1 LRFLVD
7 TQLPRALVAWIQSEG
22 HEAIHV
28 FEIGL
33 AQGKD
38 SPIWQYAGRE
48 NTVIVSKDDDF
59 AKMGSSRPFRS
70 ESRVAPDWKCINPT
84 LIFWIS
90 ARWPEI
96 INRLDRGD
104 RLVEVL

>member
-7 TQLPRALVAWIQSEG
+7 TQLPRALVNWIQSKG

-28 FEIGL
+28 FDVGL

-38 SPIWQYAGRE
+38 NPISQFAIKD
-48 NTVIVSKDDDF
+48 NAVIVSKDDGF
-59 AKMGSSRPFRS
+59 AKWIQQGRAGPQ
-70 ESRVAPDWKCINPT
+70 VAWLRIGNASNPT

-90 ARWPEI
+90 VRWDEI
-96 INRLDRGD
+96 IR
-104 RLVEVL
+104 